1 MSFNPALAVIIL
13 GLIITGFLFFTIR
26 FFDNSLDSVSLA
38 DIDQFRVSVQRWNK
52 ENIKEYL
59 VETVKKADIGK
70 VISGAKYLMLKPKE
84 KKEEIKIPWSEVM
97 VSTKKEFKIIWKIF
111 SEKPFHMN
119 LIWTITLVLTFGFW
133 DTFASSFL
141 LGFLDQLKNGWSYI
155 LLAII

>member
-1 MSFNPALAVIIL
+1 M
-13 GLIITGFLFFTIR
+13 R
-26 FFDNSLDSVSLA
+26 FFDNSLDSVSLS
-38 DIDQFRVSVQRWNK
+38 DIDQFRVSVQKWNQ

-84 KKEEIKIPWSEVM
+84 KKEDIKIPWNEVM
-97 VSTKKEFKIIWKIF
+97 LSTKKEFKIIWKIF
-111 SEKPFHMN
+111 SQKPFHMN

-141 LGFLDQLKNGWSYI
+141 LDFLDQLKNGWSYI
-155 LLAII
+155 LLAMI

>member
-1 MSFNPALAVIIL
+1 M
-13 GLIITGFLFFTIR
+13 
-26 FFDNSLDSVSLA
+26 
-38 DIDQFRVSVQRWNK
+38 
-52 ENIKEYL
+52 
-59 VETVKKADIGK
+59 KKADIGK

-97 VSTKKEFKIIWKIF
+97 ISTKKEFKIIWKIF

-141 LGFLDQLKNGWSYI
+141 LNFLDDLKNGWSYI
-155 LLAII
+155 LLAIIGVPGILLQEYAGKIGRKIGMKTIGMIGL